1 MAKRKRKTLPKDFEA
16 LLERGDLAE
25 LQAIFESCELD
36 ARGGYD
42 KRPALAF
49 VDCPDE
55 LVRWLVAEG
64 ADLNA
69 TDKNGDT
76 PLHSRLNY
84 RRGNVGV
91 LLELGADPNKAEN
104 RMRPPLYVAVEK
116 YNVTNVRVLLEHGA
130 HVDGPEEAK
139 FTPLEAALAG
149 RSYIEETVEI
159 AELLLE
165 AGAKKTPRMAEFV
178 EEIGKQ
184 FEFHRSRYNPESVD
198 AASQALDKLYE
209 IFDATP
215 APRREIHDGKSPIT
229 VQSKTWQKRYEELW
243 ELLVPSSGPAA
254 TVQGEV
260 IRIAGRIRRELDGNG
275 GVNWDAEYNKMA
287 DAFLKC
293 IEQGRPLSAAKLK
306 DAATVVAAAKRKN
319 VDPTPL
325 VQLAVRWVLQNPD
338 PIELPP
344 TPYKR

>member
-1 MAKRKRKTLPKDFEA
+1 MAKRKRKTLPKDFES
-16 LLERGDLAE
+16 LIERGDLAE
-25 LQAIFESCELD
+25 LQAVFENCELD

-42 KRPALAF
+42 KRPAIAF
-49 VDCPDE
+49 VDCPDD

-91 LLELGADPNKAEN
+91 LLELGADPNKGEN
-104 RMRPPLYVAVEK
+104 RKRPPLYVAVDR

-130 HVDGPEEAK
+130 DVDGPEGAK
-139 FTPLEAALAG
+139 YTPLESALAG

-159 AELLLE
+159 AELLLK
-165 AGAKKTPRMAEFV
+165 AGAKKTSRMAGFV

-184 FEFHRSRYNPESVD
+184 FEFHRSGYNPDAVD

-209 IFDATP
+209 MFDATP

-229 VQSKTWQKRYEELW
+229 VKSKTWQKRYEELW

-275 GVNWDAEYNKMA
+275 GVNWNAEYNKMA
-287 DAFLKC
+287 DAFLNH
-293 IEQGRPLSAAKLK
+293 IEQGHPLSAAKLK
-306 DAATVVAAAKRKN
+306 EAATVISKAKRKSG
-319 VDPTPL
+319 DPTPL
-325 VQLAVRWVLQNPD
+325 AQLAVRWVLQNPD
-338 PIELPP
+338 PIELPRP
-344 TPYKR
+344 AYKL